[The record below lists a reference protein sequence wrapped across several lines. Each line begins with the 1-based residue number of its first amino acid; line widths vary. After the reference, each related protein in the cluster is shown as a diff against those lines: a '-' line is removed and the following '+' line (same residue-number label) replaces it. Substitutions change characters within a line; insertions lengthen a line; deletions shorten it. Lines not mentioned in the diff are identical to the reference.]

1 VDGSTALTPFFTPEP
16 AIRLAL
22 PLLDDH
28 PSAFD
33 GIRILEPCAGEGR
46 IVRELAAWYGHRP
59 SIVAVEPREELR
71 GACEAA
77 GADVVVSCGA
87 GEYVERQM
95 RGPLKPFDLIITNPP
110 FSLACDIWD
119 A

>member
-1 VDGSTALTPFFTPEP
+1 M
-16 AIRLAL
+16 
-22 PLLDDH
+22 
-28 PSAFD
+28 
-33 GIRILEPCAGEGR
+33 
-46 IVRELAAWYGHRP
+46 RELAAWYGHRP

-119 A
+119 ACLQLLRSGGQMVFFQRLSWLSSQARAGFGALPRTDVWVCPGAA